1 MKPQNGSIDLS
12 RTALLIID
20 MQKDFMEVGGFGESL
35 GNDVTKLQR
44 AVEPCR
50 RLLDAARQHGEMLII
65 HTREGH
71 RSDLT
76 DVHSH
81 KNKSGVIGSSGPMG

>member
-1 MKPQNGSIDLS
+1 
-12 RTALLIID
+12 
-20 MQKDFMEVGGFGESL
+20 MEVGGFGESL

-50 RLLDAARQHGEMLII
+50 RLLDAARQRGEMLII

-71 RSDLT
+71 RYDLT